1 MTRAQAKELYEYYDK
16 LVKSLT
22 EAKIKLL
29 SGGVKS
35 YTLGNWTLTRFD
47 IDALT
52 KELDDAIQKR
62 DEYAALMNGKSPR
75 RVYGV
80 IPMDL

>member
-1 MTRAQAKELYEYYDK
+1 MTKTQAKEMYEYYDK

-29 SGGVKS
+29 DGGVKS
-35 YTLGNWTLTRFD
+35 YTLGNRTLTMFD
-47 IDALT
+47 IDNLS
-52 KELDDAIQKR
+52 KDIDDAIKKR

-80 IPMDL
+80 IPMDW